1 MRQVEGSRIPLLVA
15 AGVVLLTVT
24 GCGGS
29 AGSSASSSTSPATP
43 TAAPDLLSWSA
54 VDIPS
59 SRIDAAID
67 SLDGIA
73 EKTMKETG
81 IPGMSIAVVRDG
93 KVVYAKGFGVRKVG
107 TTDGVNAD
115 TIFQVASVS
124 KPIGASVVASVVGT
138 GKVAW
143 TDPVSKYLPDFALSD
158 PYVTKNATIGD
169 LYAMRS
175 GLPDEAGDTLEW
187 MGYNREQVLQRLR
200 YLPLA
205 PFRAEYHY
213 TNFGLTAGAQA
224 VADAAGIPWEELSKQ
239 RLYAPLG
246 MTRTT
251 SNYAEFLK
259 ADNRATLHTKVNGAY
274 GAHDIR
280 DPQAQSPAGGVST
293 SANDMAK
300 WMIMELGQGNYQGK
314 QVVSAEALQESFV
327 PRMTSRAATAPAQRS
342 GQIGYGIL
350 VDTDSTGRMR
360 YSFSGAFEVGA
371 ATTFTLVPSE
381 KLGISVFTN
390 AAPLGAAEAV
400 SYEFLDR
407 AETGSSSQD
416 WLAVMGKVYESTENT
431 PTPPPTP
438 SAPSAPAPLTNYTG
452 VYTNTFYGPVTVTV
466 EGGGLVAKFGPAA
479 RTFSLRPYDGNKFSA
494 QVPYS
499 DVWLPSVT
507 FTVPDGGPATSVT
520 FGQFDDAGQGTFTR
534 AAPSG

>member
-1 MRQVEGSRIPLLVA
+1 MRQLASSRIPPLFA
-15 AGVVLLTVT
+15 ATMVMLAVTSCGDSTGPTV
-24 GCGGS
+24 S
-29 AGSSASSSTSPATP
+29 SSASPATP
-43 TAAPDLLSWSA
+43 AAAADPLSWSA

-81 IPGMSIAVVRDG
+81 IPGMSIAVVRNG
-93 KVVYAKGFGVRKVG
+93 EVVYAKGLGVRKVG

-175 GLPDEAGDTLEW
+175 GLPAEAGDTLEW

-200 YLPLA
+200 YLPLT

-224 VADAAGIPWEELSKQ
+224 VANAVGTPWEALSKQ
-239 RLYAPLG
+239 RLYEPLG
-246 MTRTT
+246 MTRTS
-251 SNYAEFLK
+251 SNYAEFLTS
-259 ADNRATLHTKVNGAY
+259 DNRATLHSKVNGEY
-274 GAHDIR
+274 GAHEIR

-300 WMIMELGQGNYQGK
+300 WMIMELGQGKYQGK
-314 QVVSAEALQESFV
+314 QVVSAEALQESLV
-327 PRMTSRAATAPAQRS
+327 PRMTTRAATEPTQRS

-350 VDTDSTGRMR
+350 VDTDSTGRIR
-360 YSFSGAFEVGA
+360 YSFSGAFDVGA
-371 ATTFTLVPSE
+371 ATTFTLLPSE
-381 KLGISVFTN
+381 NLGISVFTN
-390 AAPLGAAEAV
+390 AAPIGAAEAV

-407 AETGSSSQD
+407 AEIGSSSQD
-416 WLAVMGKVYESTENT
+416 WLAVMGKVYESMDSM
-431 PTPPPTP
+431 PTPPPP
-438 SAPSAPAPLTNYTG
+438 PAAPAPPAPLTDYTG
-452 VYTNTFYGPVTVTV
+452 VYTNTFYGPATVTV
-466 EGGGLVAKFGPAA
+466 EGAGLVAKFGPAA
-479 RTFSLRPYDGNKFSA
+479 RSFPLRPYDGNTFSA

-507 FTVPDGGPATSVT
+507 FTAPAGGPATSVKFDQ
-520 FGQFDDAGQGTFTR
+520 FGDAGQGTFTR
-534 AAPSG
+534 AAPSP